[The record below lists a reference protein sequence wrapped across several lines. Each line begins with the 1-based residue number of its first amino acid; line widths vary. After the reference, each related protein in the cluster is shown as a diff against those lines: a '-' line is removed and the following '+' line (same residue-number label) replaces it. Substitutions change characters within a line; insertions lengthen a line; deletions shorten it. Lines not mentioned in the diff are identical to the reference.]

1 MSVRNGVIIIFAWM
15 LVGCASSGVTPTST
29 ASEAS
34 PSAASPPSGVHA
46 GLRVFI
52 DPQSGDFTQPPVETA
67 TTTAPP
73 ERSFSRSHE
82 GLTAVHSDVPGGGI
96 RLDLQGRFRSHFI
109 ATKDADGKVSIHCLP
124 TEEFPKP

>member
-1 MSVRNGVIIIFAWM
+1 MSVRNAVIIIFAWM
-15 LVGCASSGVTPTST
+15 LAGCASSGVTPTS
-29 ASEAS
+29 AAPEAT
-34 PSAASPPSGVHA
+34 PVASPPAGAHA
-46 GLRVFI
+46 GLRVYK
-52 DPQSGDFTQPPVETA
+52 DPQTGDFTQPPVDA
-67 TTTAPP
+67 STTTAPP

-82 GLTAVHSDVPGGGI
+82 GLTAVYSDVPGGGI